1 LAKLYFRY
9 SAMNAGKSMA
19 LLQVAHNYEEQGMNV
34 VLFTS
39 DLDNRFGH
47 ANIASRLGV
56 MRKGLTYTRWTN
68 FYERL
73 KGGIEL
79 FLDDNQVVDEEMRE
93 FLATTAKPIAC
104 VLIDEAQFLDPE
116 QVRQLHKLAHV
127 ADIPVICYGLRS
139 DFLGEPFPGAAYL
152 LTLADDIEEL
162 KNICAC
168 GRKATMN
175 VRIDERG
182 DRITEGEQV
191 AIEGSVRYIQ
201 TCGRCFY
208 EEGFRP

>member
-1 LAKLYFRY
+1 
-9 SAMNAGKSMA
+9 MNAGKSMA

-47 ANIASRLGV
+47 SNIASRLGV
-56 MRKGLTYTRWTN
+56 SRKGLTFTRWTN

-73 KGGIEL
+73 KDGKEL
-79 FLDDNQVVDEEMRE
+79 FLDDHQVVEEGMRE
-93 FLATTAKPIAC
+93 FLATTAKPSAC
-104 VLIDEAQFLDPE
+104 LLIDEAHFLDPE
-116 QVRQLHKLAHV
+116 QVRHPHKLAPV
-127 ADIPVICYGLRS
+127 ADFPVICYGIRS
-139 DFLGEPFPGAAYL
+139 DFLGEPFPGAGYL

-175 VRIDERG
+175 VRIDDRG
-182 DRITEGEQV
+182 ERITDGEQT
-191 AIEGSVRYIQ
+191 ANEGAERYIQ
-201 TCGRCFY
+201 T
-208 EEGFRP
+208 

>member
-9 SAMNAGKSMA
+9 SAMNAGKSIA

-56 MRKGLTYTRWTN
+56 SRKALVYSRWTN
-68 FYERL
+68 FYDRL
-73 KGGIEL
+73 KDRKEL
-79 FLDDNQVVDEEMRE
+79 FLDDHQVVEEGMRD
-93 FLATTAKPIAC
+93 FMATAVKPVAC

-127 ADIPVICYGLRS
+127 ADLPVIAYGIRS

-175 VRIDERG
+175 VRIDDRG
-182 DRITEGEQV
+182 ARITEGEQV
-191 AIEGSVRYIQ
+191 AIEGAVRYIQ

-208 EEGFRP
+208 DS

>member
-1 LAKLYFRY
+1 
-9 SAMNAGKSMA
+9 MNAGKSMA

-47 ANIASRLGV
+47 STIASRLGV
-56 MRKGLTYTRWTN
+56 SRKGAVFTRRTN
-68 FYERL
+68 FYELL
-73 KGGIEL
+73 KGGK
-79 FLDDNQVVDEEMRE
+79 EE
-93 FLATTAKPIAC
+93 AKPIAC

-127 ADIPVICYGLRS
+127 ANIPVICYGLRS

-175 VRIDERG
+175 VRIDDRG
-182 DRITEGEQV
+182 DRITAGEQI
-191 AIEGSVRYIQ
+191 AIEGNVRYIQ

-208 EEGFRP
+208 REDP

>member
-47 ANIASRLGV
+47 SNIASRLGV
-56 MRKGLTYTRWTN
+56 ARRGLTFTRWTN
-68 FYERL
+68 FYDRL
-73 KGGIEL
+73 KDGKEL
-79 FLDDNQVVDEEMRE
+79 FLDDNQVVEEGMRE
-93 FLATTAKPIAC
+93 FLSTTAKPIAC

-127 ADIPVICYGLRS
+127 ADIPVICYGIRS

-175 VRIDERG
+175 VRIDDRG
-182 DRITEGEQV
+182 TRITEGEQV
-191 AIEGSVRYIQ
+191 AIEGAARYIQ

-208 EEGFRP
+208 DTL

>member
-1 LAKLYFRY
+1 
-9 SAMNAGKSMA
+9 MNAGKSMA

-39 DLDNRFGH
+39 DLDNRFGQ
-47 ANIASRLGV
+47 AIIASRLGV
-56 MRKGLTYTRWTN
+56 SRKGLTFTRWTN
-68 FYERL
+68 FYEQL
-73 KGGIEL
+73 KGGKEP
-79 FLDDNQVVDEEMRE
+79 V
-93 FLATTAKPIAC
+93 AC

-127 ADIPVICYGLRS
+127 ADIPVICYGIRS

-152 LTLADDIEEL
+152 LALADDIEEL

-175 VRIDERG
+175 VRIDDRG
-182 DRITEGEQV
+182 ERITEGEQV

-208 EEGFRP
+208 TGTPVD